1 MRLFQISVL
10 FLFFFLCL
18 NSCKEN
24 LDQRPNSNSKENK
37 APYIKQKSSERSIPN
52 KEFSK
57 PKETLEE
64 KELQKKA
71 TKTIDTLKPIA
82 AIP

>member
-1 MRLFQISVL
+1 MRLSQISILLLL
-10 FLFFFLCL
+10 FLLCL

-24 LDQRPNSNSKENK
+24 LDRRPNSNPKENK
-37 APYIKQKSSERSIPN
+37 SPYIKQKSSERSTPY

-57 PKETLEE
+57 PKETPEE
-64 KELQKKA
+64 KELRKKA

-82 AIP
+82 AKP

>member
-1 MRLFQISVL
+1 MRLSQISVL

-24 LDQRPNSNSKENK
+24 VDQRPNSNSKENQ
-37 APYIKQKSSERSIPN
+37 APYIKQKSSERSTPN

-57 PKETLEE
+57 PKETPEE
-64 KELQKKA
+64 KELRKKA
-71 TKTIDTLKPIA
+71 TKTTDTLKPIA
-82 AIP
+82 ATP